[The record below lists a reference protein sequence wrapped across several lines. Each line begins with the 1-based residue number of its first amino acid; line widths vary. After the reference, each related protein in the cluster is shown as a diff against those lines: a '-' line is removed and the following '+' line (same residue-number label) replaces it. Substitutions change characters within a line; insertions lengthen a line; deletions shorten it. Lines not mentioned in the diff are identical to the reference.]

1 MVNMMVNMM
10 KTYGV
15 SMDFEQR
22 LIICCNYKALS
33 SNDKGQAIA
42 LYEKDKDTSILSKI
56 NSDKYFSEPD
66 DCEIH
71 IVPNNRNEDHD
82 YSYLEKKYEN
92 RLYLIQCIENKYI
105 ENGSTLAKNKS
116 NLAVIEPVEPNLV
129 CEVIESDLPDE
140 TSPEIILDRHP
151 LTRHIFIQDS
161 QFTYGPFEYDI
172 VELIDEN
179 KFTLTLKKPSDAK
192 YLGKMIQR
200 LAIFKFTNDQ
210 LSPFIDSFE
219 FQNKLINNQP
229 FNHKFISNVS
239 KLKELEFE
247 QIDYGFMDELS
258 KAVGIIVK
266 ETNTKG
272 ITPSQITML
281 STRIKNKRNK
291 FNFNTDY
298 VFKQLNDSMKFEKSI
313 VEAKK
318 DIRDLVLEQALN
330 ENEKLKKHFTTLLKN
345 DETIVLEVKE
355 QIKNEQEQD
364 LSKLKMLKMEL
375 SIANDELKNKQLE
388 VQKAESQIKQIDEE
402 KEKSVIEQLKLKQT
416 ELNQSITGLEEKEN
430 VLNEKYDGLFKYDE
444 LTEVL
449 NKIKDD
455 IRNQKFLY
463 DSKADEVRDK
473 KQEVKDEE
481 KALKELTEKSAEHY
495 KKELLSVKNS
505 IDVLT
510 QVDNTSDSIIFTCLD
525 KNKLVA
531 LDSENSLCEYLKHTQ
546 VALSEHERNL
556 SIEHV
561 INYLVC
567 IDTSFITILSG
578 LPGTGKTSLVS
589 ILGESVLKSR
599 FNHVQVGRGWSSERD
614 LLGYFNPI
622 TNSYIPSGTGM
633 YEFLS
638 EVDKD
643 ERINIVLLDE
653 ANLSPIEHYWSK
665 FMGLSD
671 SFEGKEIKVTNCES
685 LKINN
690 NLRFIATINNDMTT
704 EPLSPRLIDRAP
716 CIRLDIYS
724 LKDEGNKSGLDT
736 ISDEELNDLKAK
748 YSNNAICYADFQNI
762 IQEMDNDIDQLEK
775 MVDVID
781 QLKNLLI
788 SNSVGDERFGGR
800 IHLSERRYQ
809 VIKKYLEISLCLY
822 ENFIKN
828 TTGWVDVNKSY
839 YFLDFA
845 VSQFILPLIT
855 GHGKNFKNRV
865 VHLNNL
871 LCSIQQIHTFEL
883 PISLELL
890 DRMLSQG
897 EEDLDTYDFMSLR

>member
-1 MVNMMVNMM
+1 MVN
-10 KTYGV
+10 KIKYDEIYGV
-15 SMDFEQR
+15 GMDSEQR

-33 SNDKGQAIA
+33 SYEKGQAIA

-71 IVPNNRNEDHD
+71 IVPNSRILDHD
-82 YSYLEKKYEN
+82 YSYLEKKYKN
-92 RLYLIQCIENKYI
+92 RLYLIQCVENKHV

-116 NLAVIEPVEPNLV
+116 NLATIEPVEPNLV

-140 TSPEIILDRHP
+140 TTPEIILERHP
-151 LTRHIFIQDS
+151 LTRHIFIKGS
-161 QFTYGPFEYDI
+161 QYSYGPFEYAI
-172 VELIDEN
+172 TELIGEN

-192 YLGKMIQR
+192 YLGKTIQR
-200 LAIFKFTNDQ
+200 LSIFKFTNDQ

-229 FNHKFISNVS
+229 FSHKFISNVN

-258 KAVGIIVK
+258 RAVGIIVK

-272 ITPSQITML
+272 ITPGQITML
-281 STRIKNKRNK
+281 SARIKNKRNK

-298 VFKQLNDSMKFEKSI
+298 VFKQLNDSVKFEKSI
-313 VEAKK
+313 IEAK
-318 DIRDLVLEQALN
+318 DDLRELILEQALN
-330 ENEKLKKHFTTLLKN
+330 ENEKLKTHFTSSLKN
-345 DETIVLEVKE
+345 DEAIVLEVKE
-355 QIKNEQEQD
+355 QIKNEQEQE
-364 LSKLKMLKMEL
+364 LFKLKKIKMDL
-375 SIANDELKNKQLE
+375 LNANDELKHKKLE
-388 VQKAESQIKQIDEE
+388 VQKAESQIKKIDEE
-402 KEKSVIEQLKLKQT
+402 KEKSVIEKLKLSQT
-416 ELNQSITGLEEKEN
+416 
-430 VLNEKYDGLFKYDE
+430 VLNNSIADLKKQENILREKYDGIFKYDE
-444 LTEVL
+444 LTESL
-449 NKIKDD
+449 EKIKDD
-455 IRNQKFLY
+455 IKKQQFLY
-463 DSKADEVRDK
+463 DSKVGEVKDK
-473 KQEVKDEE
+473 KQEVEDGEL
-481 KALKELTEKSAEHY
+481 ALKELTEKSAEHY
-495 KKELLSVKNS
+495 KKELMIVKNS

-510 QVDNTSDSIIFTCLD
+510 QVDNTSESIKFTSLD
-525 KNKLVA
+525 RNKLVA
-531 LDSENSLCEYLKHTQ
+531 LDSESDLCEYLKHTQ

-638 EVDKD
+638 DVDKD

-671 SFEGKEIKVTNCES
+671 SFEGKEIKVTNCE
-685 LKINN
+685 LLTINN

-736 ISDEELNDLKAK
+736 ISDEELNDLKTK
-748 YSNNAICYADFQNI
+748 YNNNAICYDDFQNV
-762 IQEMDNDIDQLEK
+762 IQVMDIDIDQLEK

-781 QLKNLLI
+781 QIKDLLI
-788 SNSVGDERFGGR
+788 LNSNGDERFGGR

-809 VIKKYLEISLCLY
+809 VIKKYLEVSLCLY
-822 ENFIKN
+822 ENFTEN
-828 TTGWVDVNKSY
+828 TTGWVDVDKSC

-845 VSQFILPLIT
+845 ISQFILPLIT

-865 VHLNNL
+865 VHLNDL
-871 LCSIQQIHTFEL
+871 LFSVQQIHTYEL
-883 PISLELL
+883 PISLELI